1 MSNEHNPIAQL
12 IAQLQHKWNSDV
24 TPYPELSLV
33 RWLIIPEQARLYEGF
48 LKLEST
54 PHGSLPD
61 MVIVLLTQFS
71 NKKLH
76 SQHLI
81 NDWIDAY
88 KKDEKTLK
96 AISEEHSNF
105 KWNIDEFEAK
115 ISDDTS
121 TNNKLLVEMLQTFQE
136 ALPEKDRALTLALF
150 PYSVESPKEY
160 AAWIDS
166 LIKLGLPTN
175 VRFMIFDYSDE
186 RYFDPLLKTHEDQAK
201 SLAIPL
207 DLDEAISKIASS
219 GDPNK
224 PDVLFRQCM
233 LKMSKAVT
241 NNNLTNLHK
250 WGKKGLEA
258 TQRSGIKSL
267 YATAHIVYAGMLFS
281 FKEFELIDDLLQKG
295 LAISKQGLKM
305 GDDACKP
312 ILIQFY
318 GFQASSKQLQKKKE
332 DAANLFCKQADTAL
346 EHGFAQQPLTAWWMA
361 SSVIKKKDKQ
371 QYKEIVT
378 KAYNFGNKQEKE
390 TLQSSC
396 MGFIASDYYT
406 LLDNDDLKEEC
417 IKVDDFMK
425 EIDGDDWRDEIETR
439 KKEMEKR
446 KLSLFNWF

>member
-1 MSNEHNPIAQL
+1 MSSEHNPIAQL
-12 IAQLQHKWNSDV
+12 ISQIQHKWNSDV
-24 TPYPELSLV
+24 TPYPELKLV

-61 MVIVLLTQFS
+61 MVIVLLTQFTD
-71 NKKLH
+71 KKHH

-81 NDWIDAY
+81 NDWIEAY
-88 KKDEKTLK
+88 KKDKKTLK
-96 AISEEHSNF
+96 AISEEHTNF
-105 KWNIDEFEAK
+105 IWDIDSFDAK
-115 ISDDTS
+115 CSDDTAK
-121 TNNKLLVEMLQTFQE
+121 NNILLLEMLQTFQE
-136 ALPEKDRALTLALF
+136 ALPDKDRALTLALF
-150 PYSVESPKEY
+150 PYSVESAKEY
-160 AAWIDS
+160 ATWIDT
-166 LIKLGLPTN
+166 LLQLGLPDN
-175 VRFMIFDYSDE
+175 VRFMIFDYADE
-186 RYFDPLLKTHEDQAK
+186 CYFDPLLKTHEDQAK

-207 DLDEAISKIASS
+207 DLDGAIQKIASS

-224 PDVLFRQCM
+224 PDVVFKQCM

-241 NNNLTNLHK
+241 NNNLSNLHK

-258 TQRSGIKSL
+258 TQRSGSKTL

-281 FKEFELIDDLLQKG
+281 FKEYELIDDLLQKG

-318 GFQASSKQLQKKKE
+318 GFQASSKQLQKKTE
-332 DAANLFCKQADTAL
+332 EASNLFCKQADIAI
-346 EHGFAQQPLTAWWMA
+346 EYGFAQQPLTAWWMA
-361 SSVIKKKDKQ
+361 SSAIKKKDKEQ
-371 QYKEIVT
+371 FKEIVS
-378 KAYNFGNKQEKE
+378 KAYDYGNKQDKE
-390 TLQSSC
+390 TLKSTC
-396 MGFIASDYYT
+396 MSFIASDYYT
-406 LLDNDDLKEEC
+406 LLDKDNKREDC

-425 EIDGDDWRDEIETR
+425 EIDGDDWRDQIESR